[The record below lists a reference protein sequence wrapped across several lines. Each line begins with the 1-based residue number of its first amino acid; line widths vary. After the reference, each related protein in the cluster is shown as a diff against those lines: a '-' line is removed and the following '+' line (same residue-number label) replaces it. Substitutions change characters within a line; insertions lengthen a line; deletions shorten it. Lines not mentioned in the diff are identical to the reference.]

1 MEKDE
6 YRKHFDLEESFWWFA
21 GRRRIITAILDTFLP
36 KDKEAAILD
45 AGCGTGYNL
54 IFLQQYGRSLGC
66 DLSEDAVR
74 FSLMR
79 GLRKIARAD
88 LARLPFKPSSF
99 RLVTLLDVLYH
110 KNITS
115 DLAVL
120 GEMSKAVEPGGY
132 LLITDSAFK
141 FLSSRHDI
149 AFHARER
156 YTKKTLAERLDQA
169 GFSILKISYFNFF
182 LFLPV
187 LLVRLAQK
195 LNPFSRAKAESDLKP
210 INRRLN
216 SLLYGLLKFE
226 ARLIKRVSFPFG
238 SSIICLA
245 RKR

>member
-1 MEKDE
+1 MEKEE

-21 GRRRIITAILDTFLP
+21 GRRRVIKAVLDHFLP
-36 KDKEAAILD
+36 ENKDAAILD

-54 IFLQQYGRSLGC
+54 IFLEQYGRSFGC
-66 DLSEDAVR
+66 DLSEHAVR

-88 LARLPFKPSSF
+88 LAGLPFKPASF

-110 KNITS
+110 KDITS

-120 GEMSKAVEPGGY
+120 GEMGKALEPGGY

-141 FLSSRHDI
+141 FLSSRHDV

-156 YTKKTLAERLDQA
+156 YTKKILAERLEQT
-169 GFSILKISYFNFF
+169 GFTLLKISYFNFF

-195 LNPFSRAKAESDLKP
+195 LNPFGRAKAESDLKP
-210 INRRLN
+210 VNRRLN
-216 SLLYGLLKFE
+216 GILYGLLKSE
-226 ARLIKRVSFPFG
+226 SRLIRRVRFPFG
-238 SSIICLA
+238 SSIVCLA